1 MQDQLAGPGSR
12 LFRPGMKLEAK
23 DRQHPSIV
31 SVATV
36 ANVKD
41 GRLLIRF
48 DGWSS
53 RCVTY
58 IICSILTQCV
68 CKL

>member
-1 MQDQLAGPGSR
+1 MMMTRLMQDQLAGPGSR

-23 DRQHPSIV
+23 DRQHPGTV
-31 SVATV
+31 CVATI

-41 GRLLIRF
+41 GKLLIRF

-53 RCVTY
+53 RCVT
-58 IICSILTQCV
+58 S
-68 CKL
+68 